1 MSQNAA
7 RILSHARVVFRAGRC
22 LSSPSLSLAARR
34 VPVGHQYPAS
44 RASIPRY
51 FSSPA
56 EASAPEASS
65 SEAASAE
72 EEIIPASRYMTPPAT
87 KTPEEQ
93 ASGPWLLRRTP
104 SGQMPIYKQF
114 RKSHQYRYI
123 LIKKIE
129 GDVPK
134 FVEDL
139 AEGTGI
145 PRDELALLPKNQ
157 FVEIKG
163 GDDRFVQIRNWLLEQ
178 GF

>member
-1 MSQNAA
+1 MSQN
-7 RILSHARVVFRAGRC
+7 LSRFLFRARVVFRAGRC

-34 VPVGHQYPAS
+34 VPVGHQCLAS

-56 EASAPEASS
+56 EAPS

-72 EEIIPASRYMTPPAT
+72 QKSIPASQYITPPAT

-93 ASGPWLLRRTP
+93 ANGPWLIGRTP
-104 SGQMPIYKQF
+104 SGQVPIYKQF
-114 RKSHQYRYI
+114 KKAQDYRFI
-123 LIKKIE
+123 LLKKVQ

-145 PRDELALLPKNQ
+145 PRDEMSVVPRNQ

-163 GDDRFVQIRNWLLEQ
+163 GEDRFDQIRNWLLEQ

>member
-34 VPVGHQYPAS
+34 VPVGHQYLAS

-56 EASAPEASS
+56 EASSPEA
-65 SEAASAE
+65 AASAE

-93 ASGPWLLRRTP
+93 ASGPWLMRRTP

-114 RKSHQYRYI
+114 KKARQYRFI
-123 LIKKIE
+123 LLKKVE
-129 GDVPK
+129 GDVLK
-134 FVEDL
+134 FVDDL

-145 PRDELALLPKNQ
+145 PRDEMAVVPKNQ

-163 GDDRFVQIRNWLLEQ
+163 DDDRFVQIRNWLLEQ

>member
-22 LSSPSLSLAARR
+22 FSSPSLSLAARR
-34 VPVGHQYPAS
+34 VPVGHQYLAS

-56 EASAPEASS
+56 ETSS
-65 SEAASAE
+65 PEAASAE
-72 EEIIPASRYMTPPAT
+72 EEITSASRYITPPAT

-93 ASGPWLLRRTP
+93 ASGPWLIGRTP

-114 RKSHQYRYI
+114 KKAKEYRFI
-123 LIKKIE
+123 LVKKVE
-129 GDVPK
+129 GDVSK

-139 AEGTGI
+139 AEATGI
-145 PRDELALLPKNQ
+145 PRDEMAVVPKNQ

-163 GDDRFVQIRNWLLEQ
+163 GDDRFVQIRDWLLEQ

>member
-1 MSQNAA
+1 MNQNTA
-7 RILSHARVVFRAGRC
+7 RILSHARVLFRAGRC

-56 EASAPEASS
+56 ESS
-65 SEAASAE
+65 SPEIASAE
-72 EEIIPASRYMTPPAT
+72 ENIIPASQYITPPAT

-93 ASGPWLLRRTP
+93 ASGPWLMRRTP
-104 SGQMPIYKQF
+104 SGHIPMYKQY
-114 RKSHQYRYI
+114 KKVHQYRF
-123 LIKKIE
+123 LVIKKIE
-129 GDVPK
+129 GDLAK

-145 PRDELALLPKNQ
+145 PRDEMALIQKRQ
-157 FVEIKG
+157 VVEIKG
-163 GDDRFVQIRNWLLEQ
+163 GDDRFAQIRNWLLEQ

>member
-7 RILSHARVVFRAGRC
+7 RILSHARVVLRAGRC
-22 LSSPSLSLAARR
+22 FSSPSLSLAARR
-34 VPVGHQYPAS
+34 VPVGHQYLAS

-56 EASAPEASS
+56 EASSP
-65 SEAASAE
+65 EAASAA
-72 EEIIPASRYMTPPAT
+72 EEIIPASQYITPPAT

-93 ASGPWLLRRTP
+93 ASGPWLMRRTP

-114 RKSHQYRYI
+114 KKGKEYRFV
-123 LIKKIE
+123 LVKKVE
-129 GDVPK
+129 GDVSK

-145 PRDELALLPKNQ
+145 PRDEIAVIPKNQ

>member
-1 MSQNAA
+1 MSQNVA

-34 VPVGHQYPAS
+34 VPVGHQYLAS

-56 EASAPEASS
+56 EASSPEAATST
-65 SEAASAE
+65 E
-72 EEIIPASRYMTPPAT
+72 EEIIPASRFISPPPT

-93 ASGPWLLRRTP
+93 ASGPWLVRRTP
-104 SGQMPIYKQF
+104 SGQIPIYKQF
-114 RKSHQYRYI
+114 KKAHRYHFI
-123 LIKKIE
+123 LVKKVE

-134 FVEDL
+134 FVDDL

-145 PRDELALLPKNQ
+145 PRDEITLVPKTQ

-163 GDDRFVQIRNWLLEQ
+163 GEDRFPQVRGWLLEQ